1 MILNNWDIKKHL
13 EMSSDYRFEC
23 NVNIFDKAIVMC
35 QPKVGSRFFLF
46 LSNWPKNINE
56 TYNQYQINLSY
67 GNESDNRLK
76 LNNLFTNFKTSI
88 SFIEDHKNSCYDY
101 DTFFSKNNINNMN
114 EFFLENPKDM
124 YFVIRNPIKRFLS
137 GISQVASAYVSECIT
152 QIDERERIK
161 RLGNLTDLEI
171 DNVYNNYNDY
181 FNEFT
186 QFSEDSLAK
195 IDVQIFV
202 KIVLYIINHAPH
214 LYQYDNHTDNYLF
227 KYKELI
233 YNVSDKTK
241 VKIID
246 LEDCTKKSAYDLFN
260 TWSDDIDYSN
270 AYYNTNGHTV
280 SNVKLYNHIDFI
292 LKGETPQSQVIY
304 NFLSNEIKE
313 YNELKNSKYFVK
325 L

>member
-1 MILNNWDIKKHL
+1 MLTNWNLKKYI
-13 EMSSDYRFEC
+13 ETSSEYKFEC
-23 NVNIFDKAIVMC
+23 VANIFDKAIVIC

-46 LSNWPKNINE
+46 LSNWPKTIDE
-56 TYNQYQINLSY
+56 IYNQYQINLMY
-67 GNESDNRLK
+67 GTDDNPTLG
-76 LNNLFTNFKTSI
+76 LNTVFTNFKTSI
-88 SFIEDHKNSCYDY
+88 SFIEEHKNSCYDY
-101 DTFFSKNNINNMN
+101 NTFFSKNNVSNMN
-114 EFFLENPKDM
+114 EFFLENPKDI

-137 GISQVASAYVSECIT
+137 GISQIASMYVGEFIT

-161 RLGNLTDLEI
+161 RLGNLTDFEI
-171 DNVYNNYNDY
+171 DNIYNNYNDY
-181 FNEFT
+181 FNEYT
-186 QFSEDSLAK
+186 KFSDDNLAK

-214 LYQYDNHTDNYLF
+214 LYQYDSHTYNYLF

-233 YNVSDKTK
+233 YNVSDKNK
-241 VKIID
+241 IKIID
-246 LEDCTKKSAYDLFN
+246 LEDCSKKSAYDLFN
-260 TWSDDIDYSN
+260 TWSDTIEYSN

-280 SNVKLYNHIDFI
+280 SNSKLYNHIDFI
-292 LKGETPQSQVIY
+292 VNDETPQSQAIY